1 MIWMIFSV
9 LFVVIPAA
17 TATIFQLNAWPFDCY
32 PMFSKRLQPE
42 RLTFFRIAYQD
53 RNGRL
58 VWWKPH
64 YYKLIETFGQE
75 AQACFASSPPARYR
89 RLDLLFTKIEHC
101 ITNDPAAIGAL
112 SVCLIKRRFRHDEVI
127 GWQIVDILVARRPPI
142 INREYI
148 DEL

>member
-1 MIWMIFSV
+1 MIWMVFSV

-32 PMFSKRLQPE
+32 PMFSKRLQPG

-58 VWWKPH
+58 LWWKPH
-64 YYKLIETFGQE
+64 YYKLVETLGQE
-75 AQACFASSPPARYR
+75 AQACFGFPPTTRNR
-89 RLDLLFTKIEHC
+89 RLDLLFTKIEHY
-101 ITNDPAAIGAL
+101 ITDDPAAKGAL
-112 SVCLIKRRFRHDEVI
+112 SICLIKRCFRHNEAL
-127 GWQIVDILVARRPPI
+127 GWHLVDILVARRPQI